1 MGISG
6 SLLRKYATLIA
17 RTGANVQP
25 GQTVS
30 LMISVELNEFA
41 ALLIEECYKAGAK
54 KVNVDWTS
62 DAQKRL
68 NFTYADEETLCEVL
82 PWEEEKLKQM
92 TKDLPCSIFIASD
105 DPDAMAGIDP
115 GKLAAVSRARGK
127 VIKPYR
133 SAIDGK
139 HQWVIAAYPSRKW
152 ADKCFPGDPDAVD
165 KLWDA
170 ILKTVRVSEEGD
182 PVEAWNAHTE
192 FLQRKA
198 EWLNSQRFASLRYK
212 SANGTDFTVELIPGA
227 NWEGAGVTNPLNGA
241 FYIPNMPTEEIFTTP
256 MAGKCEGTLV
266 AVKPLSLHSQLVE
279 EFSVTFKGGR
289 AVSCSAKKG
298 RELLEKT
305 IHMDETSCMLGE
317 VALVPKESP
326 VNQSG
331 ILFYETLFDE
341 NACCHVA
348 LGSGFKEVLP
358 GGDDMTVEE
367 AQKMGVNDSI
377 VHVDFMIGADDLSI
391 DGVKPDGTVVPV
403 FRNGTWA

>member
-139 HQWVIAAYPSRKW
+139 HQWVIAA
-152 ADKCFPGDPDAVD
+152 
-165 KLWDA
+165 
-170 ILKTVRVSEEGD
+170 
-182 PVEAWNAHTE
+182 
-192 FLQRKA
+192 
-198 EWLNSQRFASLRYK
+198 
-212 SANGTDFTVELIPGA
+212 
-227 NWEGAGVTNPLNGA
+227 
-241 FYIPNMPTEEIFTTP
+241 
-256 MAGKCEGTLV
+256 
-266 AVKPLSLHSQLVE
+266 
-279 EFSVTFKGGR
+279 
-289 AVSCSAKKG
+289 
-298 RELLEKT
+298 
-305 IHMDETSCMLGE
+305 
-317 VALVPKESP
+317 
-326 VNQSG
+326 
-331 ILFYETLFDE
+331 
-341 NACCHVA
+341 
-348 LGSGFKEVLP
+348 
-358 GGDDMTVEE
+358 
-367 AQKMGVNDSI
+367 
-377 VHVDFMIGADDLSI
+377 
-391 DGVKPDGTVVPV
+391 
-403 FRNGTWA
+403 

>member
-1 MGISG
+1 MISEN
-6 SLLRKYATLIA
+6 LLQKYARLIV
-17 RTGANVQP
+17 RTGANVQK
-25 GQTVS
+25 GQVVMLT
-30 LMISVELNEFA
+30 ISVELSEFA

-54 KVNVDWTS
+54 KVNVEWQS
-62 DAQKRL
+62 DAQRRL
-68 NFTYADEETLCEVL
+68 NFTYADEEVLSEVL
-82 PWEEEKLKQM
+82 PWEEAKLKQM
-92 TKDLPCSIFIASD
+92 TQDLPCRIFIASD

-127 VIKPYR
+127 VVKPYR

-139 HQWVIAAYPSRKW
+139 HQWVIAAYPSEKW
-152 ADKCFPGDPDAVD
+152 AAKYFPGDPDKVD

-170 ILKTVRVSEEGD
+170 ILKTVRVSEDGD
-182 PVEAWNAHTE
+182 PVEAWDRHTE
-192 FLQRKA
+192 FIQNKA
-198 EWLNSQRFASLRYK
+198 EWLNAQGFASLKYK

-227 NWEGAGVTNPLNGA
+227 KWEGAGVTNSLNGA

-256 MAGKCEGTLV
+256 MAGRCEGTLV

-279 EFSVTFKGGR
+279 DFSITFKDGK
-289 AVSCSAKKG
+289 AVSCQAKKG
-298 RELLEKT
+298 QELLEKT
-305 IHMDETSCMLGE
+305 IHMDETACMLGE

-326 VNQSG
+326 VNQCG

-348 LGSGFKEVLP
+348 LGMGFKEVLP

-367 AQKMGVNDSI
+367 AQQKGVNDSI
-377 VHVDFMIGADDLSI
+377 IHVDFMVGADDLDI